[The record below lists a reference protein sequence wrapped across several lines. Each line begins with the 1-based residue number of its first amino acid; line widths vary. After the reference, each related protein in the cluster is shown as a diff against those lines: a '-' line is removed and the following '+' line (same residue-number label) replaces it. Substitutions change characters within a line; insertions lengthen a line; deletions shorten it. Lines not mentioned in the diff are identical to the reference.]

1 MKKFLSRVVLCLWS
15 SSALSPLF
23 AQSLTPVS
31 TTSASVP
38 TIVVS
43 TTVPTVVVPVTPV
56 PTVKPKAQAS
66 KEEPATMPEVVVTA
80 NRVDVDA
87 KDITVSETVLN
98 SEELESKQAGTVKDA
113 LSQIPGVEVA
123 QNGGPG
129 QTSSVFIRGNDPENT
144 LILYDGI
151 PLNDPIGAPYGYPY
165 LDGLTLDGVNQ
176 LEVLRGPQSTLWGS
190 NAIGGVINIVP
201 KSGPQPLGGSVLME
215 GGSYGT
221 SREAVSAQGG
231 DKGGYFN
238 FDASHFNT
246 AGFPALDVKGL
257 DQADAAA
264 LAGSQDTHPGG
275 INNGDDNNTAS
286 LRLGSSLTS
295 NLEEKVLTRYSQ
307 TNTSLDNFNNGNV
320 LADNPAYFA
329 LQQQFMVDS
338 STNWKLLN
346 GDWEQQ
352 LNIAFFDDDRTYTAT
367 ANPYN
372 STSSK
377 SNFDGQTAQA
387 GWQNNIHFA
396 KEETLVLGIQ
406 GQEQWGNTTSSSDTV
421 PVTMVQ
427 TGSGYAESQ
436 TNIDDRLFF
445 NLGGRWEAQSQ
456 YGTHTTYQAGL
467 AYLVPEVETKLK
479 ANYGTA
485 YLAPNLY
492 QLYDP
497 TYGSVPNG
505 VNLVPETSLG
515 FDFGFEQPI
524 GGKNFINI
532 GATYFD
538 SDVTNLISYDP
549 NTFVSINIGKA
560 WIYGVE
566 SFLEFKGIQNLTV
579 KGNYT
584 YTYAWNQSS
593 YVALVRRPQHKAGL
607 DADYQLGAASFGGSL
622 SYTGS
627 SFDQDF
633 QYPANTV
640 ILPTY
645 FLLNLRA
652 DYQVSDKVKFFA
664 RVDNLFNQWYEE
676 AYGYSTPGLSVYGGT
691 KVSF

>member
-1 MKKFLSRVVLCLWS
+1 MS
-15 SSALSPLF
+15 
-23 AQSLTPVS
+23 
-31 TTSASVP
+31 
-38 TIVVS
+38 
-43 TTVPTVVVPVTPV
+43 
-56 PTVKPKAQAS
+56 
-66 KEEPATMPEVVVTA
+66 EVVVTA
-80 NRVDVDA
+80 NRVESDP
-87 KDITVSETVLN
+87 KNITVSETVLN
-98 SEELESKQAGTVKDA
+98 SEELENKQAGTVKDA
-113 LSQIPGVEVA
+113 LEQIPGVEVA

-129 QTSSVFIRGNDPENT
+129 QTSSVFIRGNDQENT
-144 LILYDGI
+144 LVLYDGI
-151 PLNDPIGAPYGYPY
+151 PLNDPIGAPYGYDY
-165 LDGLTLDGVNQ
+165 LDGLTLDGVSQ

-257 DQADAAA
+257 DSADAAA
-264 LAGSQDTHPGG
+264 LAGSQDTNPGSV
-275 INNGDDNNTAS
+275 NNGDDNNTAS
-286 LRLGSSLTS
+286 LRLGSNLAS
-295 NLEEKVLTRYSQ
+295 NLEEKVLARYSQ
-307 TNTSLDNFNNGNV
+307 TNTSLDNYNNGNV

-338 STNWKLLN
+338 STNWKLLD
-346 GDWEQQ
+346 GAWEQQ
-352 LNIAFFDDDRTYTAT
+352 LKVAFFDDDRTYTAT

-372 STSSK
+372 STSSN

-387 GWQNNIHFA
+387 GWQNNIHFT

-406 GQEQWGNTTSSSDTV
+406 GQQQWANTTSSSDTV
-421 PVTMVQ
+421 PVTTVQ

-467 AYLVPEVETKLK
+467 AYLVPEVGTKLK
-479 ANYGTA
+479 ANYGTG

-497 TYGSVPNG
+497 TYG
-505 VNLVPETSLG
+505 NLQLQPETSLG
-515 FDFGFEQPI
+515 FDFGFEQSI
-524 GGKNFINI
+524 GGKDFINV

-538 SDVTNLISYDP
+538 SDITNLITYDP
-549 NTFVSINIGKA
+549 TTYISINVGQA
-560 WIYGVE
+560 WTYGVE
-566 SFLEFKGIQNLTV
+566 SFLDFKGIHDLEL
-579 KGNYT
+579 KGTYT
-584 YTYAWNQSS
+584 YTYAWNLTNN
-593 YVALVRRPQHKAGL
+593 VALARRPQHKAGL

-640 ILPTY
+640 VLPAY
-645 FLLNLRA
+645 FLLNLKA
-652 DYQVSDKVKFFA
+652 DYQVSEKVKLFA
-664 RVDNLFNQWYEE
+664 RVDNVFNQWYET